1 MFKGVI
7 AMEYKLLVVE
17 NLCFAY
23 IKRKYYLIDTAS
35 PFTYSFRNNLK
46 IDEKK
51 YKNSNFKELL
61 KDRMKKLAKKYNLKL
76 GGIIG
81 LDVISQTGLTIDRLD
96 EKVLFYPTEVLAKEQ
111 YSISIKE
118 VNNQKY
124 AVLNNIKVKGFYDLG
139 DASFVLDT
147 GVSYSQLDINLASN
161 AQYGWKVSY
170 YYPSIGYD
178 VTFDVRFFTI
188 KEDDSKRDLMMV
200 ELTDKYLLNQLKF
213 IGVNGTLSFNDLKKE
228 TLVLDF
234 NKNKLY
240 IA

>member
-1 MFKGVI
+1 
-7 AMEYKLLVVE
+7 MEYKLLVVE

-46 IDEKK
+46 IDGKK
-51 YKNSNFKELL
+51 YKNSSFKELL

-96 EKVLFYPTEVLAKEQ
+96 EKVLFYPTEVLAKEK

-200 ELTDKYLLNQLKF
+200 ELTDKYLLNQLEF